1 MVQIYQSMTTVLIT
15 SSMMLPTCLN
25 THLALMIMEQITR
38 SNLPHAAMAV
48 HAVRVAME
56 ITIAKGQAI
65 ANPVTAA
72 ITTLTL
78 QITIMETHTIII
90 AMGTTTV
97 AEVTTTTTTMEAT
110 TIITT
115 QTATNTVETATAAV
129 AMAHT
134 TITTTTTMDINATD

>member
-1 MVQIYQSMTTVLIT
+1 MT
-15 SSMMLPTCLN
+15 
-25 THLALMIMEQITR
+25 MEQITR

-56 ITIAKGQAI
+56 INIAKDQAI

-72 ITTLTL
+72 ITTPTL
-78 QITIMETHTIII
+78 QITIMETQTIII

-97 AEVTTTTTTMEAT
+97 AEVATTTTMEAT

-115 QTATNTVETATAAV
+115 QAITNTMETATAVV
-129 AMAHT
+129 AMALT
-134 TITTTTTMDINATD
+134 TITTTITMDINATD

>member
-1 MVQIYQSMTTVLIT
+1 MT
-15 SSMMLPTCLN
+15 
-25 THLALMIMEQITR
+25 MEQITR

-56 ITIAKGQAI
+56 INIAKDQAI

-78 QITIMETHTIII
+78 QITIMETQTIII

-97 AEVTTTTTTMEAT
+97 AEVATTTTTTMEAT
-110 TIITT
+110 TIIIKL
-115 QTATNTVETATAAV
+115 NSSS
-129 AMAHT
+129 
-134 TITTTTTMDINATD
+134 TMYQPTGS